1 MNPHNSKKYLD
12 RLLQKQINKKNTFI
26 LLPLSFIFLLKCANQ
41 LPPGGG
47 DVDKIPPKIENVFPA
62 DGTTKFDKNYF
73 ELEFS
78 EYVDKRSV
86 REAIFISP
94 FVEGNFAYSW
104 SGTTLEVTFPEKLKD
119 DVTYTITIG
128 TDVVDLNNKNRMAQ
142 AFTFSFS
149 TGDKIDRRI
158 ISGRVYGKEK
168 EGIFIFAYKME
179 ESTDSLLKRKPDYV
193 SQTGV
198 DGNFSLQGLGSGNY
212 RLFAVN
218 DQFRDYLFQQ
228 DQDEIGI
235 PHTDIILSETD
246 SLFTD
251 IYFMLFSADV
261 SSPRLI
267 SGIMTDRN
275 HMIVSANK
283 VLDKKSV
290 VAENFSLIDSTE
302 NKVYEVDFAFK
313 GKTKPEEFIL
323 MFDAELN
330 PSNQV
335 YLLVDTLTDLMGNIM
350 IDDFTKVVVSDRPDT
365 SSIKI
370 VSTEPTAGGLVD
382 FEKTEIKIFF
392 DEAFNKDFKVTA
404 VSFTDTLNNPV
415 GFDVQ
420 YFDDATLW
428 IKPDESLRPDKDY
441 LVKLQLGN
449 FVDISG
455 NKKDSLFTL
464 KFRTISGLDFT
475 GLSGN
480 VINLDYTKNP
490 VLILE
495 SVETPQLKYDHKPNL
510 DKFEF
515 NRVEPGKYL
524 LWCYLDADSNGKYTY
539 GWPEPIKFSER
550 FSFHPDTLNLRPR
563 WEVTDLIF
571 SFN

>member
-1 MNPHNSKKYLD
+1 
-12 RLLQKQINKKNTFI
+12 LLLKQINRKNTLIF
-26 LLPLSFIFLLKCANQ
+26 LLLSFILIKCANQ
-41 LPPGGG
+41 LPPSGGEE
-47 DVDKIPPKIENVFPA
+47 DKIPPKIVTVFPA

-94 FVEGNFAYSW
+94 FVEGNFNYSW

-128 TDVVDLNNKNRMAQ
+128 TDVLDLNNKNRMAQ

-158 ISGRVYGKEK
+158 ISGRVYGKAK
-168 EGIFIFAYKME
+168 EGIFIYAYKMQE
-179 ESTDSLLKRKPDYV
+179 GPDTLLNRKPDYV

-198 DGNFSLQGLGSGNY
+198 DGNFSLQGLGAGNY

-218 DQFRDYLFQQ
+218 DKFRDYLYQQ

-246 SLFTD
+246 SLYSD
-251 IYFMLFSADV
+251 IYFMLFNADV

-275 HMIVSANK
+275 HMIVSTNK
-283 VLDKKSV
+283 VLDKKSIL
-290 VAENFSLIDSTE
+290 AENFSLVDSTE
-302 NKVYEVDFAFK
+302 NKVYEVDYAFK

-323 MFDAELN
+323 MFDAEIN
-330 PSNQV
+330 PANQV
-335 YLLVDTLTDLMGNIM
+335 YLLSDTLIDLMGNIM
-350 IDDFTKVVVSDRPDT
+350 IGDFTKVVVSDRPDT

-370 VSTEPTAGGLVD
+370 VSTEPAAGGMVD
-382 FEKTEIKIFF
+382 FEKTEIKISF
-392 DEAFNKDFKVTA
+392 DEAFSKDFKVSA

-415 GFDVQ
+415 GFDIQ
-420 YFDDATLW
+420 FFDDATLW
-428 IKPDESLRPDKDY
+428 IKPDENLRPDKDY

-449 FVDISG
+449 FVDLAG

-480 VINLDYTKNP
+480 VINLDYSKNP
-490 VLILE
+490 ILMLE
-495 SVETPQLKYDHKPNL
+495 SVETPQLKYEHKPNL

-524 LWCYLDADSNGKYTY
+524 LWCFLDADSSGKYNY
-539 GWPEPIKFSER
+539 GWPEPIDFSER
-550 FSFHPDTLNLRPR
+550 FAFHPDTVNLRPR

-571 SFN
+571 RFK

>member
-1 MNPHNSKKYLD
+1 MQ
-12 RLLQKQINKKNTFI
+12 LLQRQINKNRTLIFVLFSFI
-26 LLPLSFIFLLKCANQ
+26 LIKCANQ

-47 DVDKIPPKIENVFPA
+47 DVDKIPPKIVKVYPA

-73 ELEFS
+73 ELDFS

-86 REAIFISP
+86 RDAIFISP
-94 FVEGNFAYSW
+94 FIEGTFTYSW
-104 SGTTLEVTFPEKLKD
+104 SGTSLEVTFPEKLKD

-128 TDVVDLNNKNRMAQ
+128 TDAVDLNNKNRMAQ

-149 TGDKIDRRI
+149 TGSKIDRRI
-158 ISGRVYGKEK
+158 ISGKVYGKDK
-168 EGIFIFAYKME
+168 EGIFIYAYKME
-179 ESTDSLLKRKPDYV
+179 ESADSLLNRKPDYV

-198 DGNFSLQGLGSGNY
+198 DGNFSLQGLGTGNY
-212 RLFAVN
+212 RIFAVN
-218 DQFRDYLFQQ
+218 DKFRDYLYQQ

-235 PHTDIILSETD
+235 PHTDIYLSETD
-246 SLFTD
+246 SIFTD
-251 IYFMLFSADV
+251 LYFLLFNADV
-261 SSPRLI
+261 SKPRLI

-275 HMIVSANK
+275 HMLVSCNK
-283 VLDKKSV
+283 TLDRQSIR
-290 VAENFSLIDSTE
+290 AANFSLVDST
-302 NKVYEVDFAFK
+302 NTKVFEVAYAFK

-323 MFDAELN
+323 MFAAEIN
-330 PSNQV
+330 PANQV
-335 YLLVDTLTDLMGNIM
+335 YLFADTLTDLMGNIM
-350 IDDFTKVVVSDRPDT
+350 IYDFTKVVVSDRPDT

-370 VSTEPTAGGLVD
+370 VSTEPAAGGLVD

-392 DEAFNKDFKVTA
+392 DEAFNKDFKVSA
-404 VSFTDTLNNPV
+404 VALSDTFNKPIDISVN
-415 GFDVQ
+415 F
-420 YFDDATLW
+420 FDDATLL
-428 IKPDESLRPDKDY
+428 IKPDENLKPDKDY

-449 FVDISG
+449 FVDIAG

-490 VLILE
+490 LLILE
-495 SVETPQLKYDHKPNL
+495 SVETPQLKYEYKPNL

-515 NRVEPGKYL
+515 SRVEPGKYL
-524 LWCYLDADSNGKYTY
+524 LWCFLDADSSGKYNY
-539 GWPEPIKFSER
+539 GWHEPIEFSER

-571 SFN
+571 KFK

>member
-1 MNPHNSKKYLD
+1 V
-12 RLLQKQINKKNTFI
+12 R
-26 LLPLSFIFLLKCANQ
+26 CANQ
-41 LPPGGG
+41 LPPSGG
-47 DVDKIPPKIENVFPA
+47 DEDKIPPKIVQVFPS
-62 DGTTKFDKNYF
+62 DGTTNFEKDYF

-86 REAIFISP
+86 RDAIFISP
-94 FVEGNFAYSW
+94 FIESALEFSW

-119 DVTYTITIG
+119 DVTYTITVG
-128 TDVVDLNNKNRMAQ
+128 TDAVDLNNKNRLAQ

-168 EGIFIFAYKME
+168 EGIFIYAYKMD
-179 ESTDSLLKRKPDYV
+179 ESSDSLLNRKPDYV
-193 SQTGV
+193 SQTGG
-198 DGNFSLQGLGSGNY
+198 DGNFSLQGLGAGNY
-212 RLFAVN
+212 RIFAVS
-218 DQFRDYLFQQ
+218 DKFRDYLYQQ

-235 PHTDIILSETD
+235 PNTDIFLSETD

-251 IYFMLFSADV
+251 IYFMLFNADV
-261 SSPRLI
+261 SNPRLI
-267 SGIMTDRN
+267 SGVMTDRN

-283 VLDKKSV
+283 VLDVKSIFSR
-290 VAENFSLIDSTE
+290 NFSIVDSTV
-302 NKVYEVDFAFK
+302 NKVYEVAYAFK

-323 MFDAELN
+323 MFDADLN

-335 YLLVDTLTDLMGNIM
+335 YLIADTLTDLMGNIM
-350 IDDFTKVVVSDRPDT
+350 TNDFTKVVVSDRIDT
-365 SSIKI
+365 NSINI
-370 VSTEPTAGGLVD
+370 VSTEPSARGLVD
-382 FEKTEIKIFF
+382 FEETEIKIFF
-392 DEAFNKDFKVTA
+392 DEAFNKNFKVSA
-404 VSFTDTLNNPV
+404 VAFTDTLNDPV
-415 GFDVQ
+415 GFDIHF
-420 YFDDATLW
+420 FDDATLW
-428 IKPDESLRPDKDY
+428 IKPDENLKPDKDY
-441 LVKLQLGN
+441 LVKLQLGD
-449 FVDISG
+449 FIDLSG
-455 NKKDSLFTL
+455 NEKDSLFTL

-495 SVETPQLKYDHKPNL
+495 SVDAPRLKYEHKPNL

-524 LWCYLDADSNGKYTY
+524 LWCFLDADSSSKYNY
-539 GWPEPIKFSER
+539 GWPKPIEFSEKFS
-550 FSFHPDTLNLRPR
+550 FYPDTLNLRPR

-571 SFN
+571 RFK

>member
-1 MNPHNSKKYLD
+1 M
-12 RLLQKQINKKNTFI
+12 LLKQINRKNTLIF
-26 LLPLSFIFLLKCANQ
+26 LLLSFILIKCANQ
-41 LPPGGG
+41 LPPSGGEE
-47 DVDKIPPKIENVFPA
+47 DKIPPKIVTVFPA

-94 FVEGNFAYSW
+94 FVEGNFNYSW

-128 TDVVDLNNKNRMAQ
+128 TDVLDLNNKNRMAQ

-158 ISGRVYGKEK
+158 ISGRVYGKAK
-168 EGIFIFAYKME
+168 EGIFIYAYKMQE
-179 ESTDSLLKRKPDYV
+179 GPDTLLNRKPDYV

-198 DGNFSLQGLGSGNY
+198 DGNFSLQGLGAGNY

-218 DQFRDYLFQQ
+218 DKFRDYLYQQ

-246 SLFTD
+246 SLYSD
-251 IYFMLFSADV
+251 IYFMLFNADV

-275 HMIVSANK
+275 HMIVSTNK
-283 VLDKKSV
+283 VLDKKSIL
-290 VAENFSLIDSTE
+290 AENFSLVDSTE
-302 NKVYEVDFAFK
+302 NKVYEVDYAFK

-323 MFDAELN
+323 MFDAEIN
-330 PSNQV
+330 PANQV
-335 YLLVDTLTDLMGNIM
+335 YLLSDTLIDLMGNIM
-350 IDDFTKVVVSDRPDT
+350 IGDFTKVVVSDRPDT

-370 VSTEPTAGGLVD
+370 VSTEPAAGGMVD
-382 FEKTEIKIFF
+382 FEKTEIKISF
-392 DEAFNKDFKVTA
+392 DEAFSKDFKVSA

-415 GFDVQ
+415 GFDIQ
-420 YFDDATLW
+420 FFDDATLW
-428 IKPDESLRPDKDY
+428 IKPDENLRPDKDY

-449 FVDISG
+449 FVDLAG

-480 VINLDYTKNP
+480 VINLDYSKNP
-490 VLILE
+490 ILMLE
-495 SVETPQLKYDHKPNL
+495 SVETPQLKYEHKPNL

-524 LWCYLDADSNGKYTY
+524 LWCFLDADSSGKYNY
-539 GWPEPIKFSER
+539 GWPEPIDFSER
-550 FSFHPDTLNLRPR
+550 FAFHPDTVNLRPR

-571 SFN
+571 RFK

>member
-1 MNPHNSKKYLD
+1 
-12 RLLQKQINKKNTFI
+12 
-26 LLPLSFIFLLKCANQ
+26 
-41 LPPGGG
+41 
-47 DVDKIPPKIENVFPA
+47 
-62 DGTTKFDKNYF
+62 
-73 ELEFS
+73 
-78 EYVDKRSV
+78 
-86 REAIFISP
+86 
-94 FVEGNFAYSW
+94 VEGNFNYSW

-128 TDVVDLNNKNRMAQ
+128 TDVLDLNNKNRMAQ

-158 ISGRVYGKEK
+158 ISGRVYGKAK
-168 EGIFIFAYKME
+168 EGIFIYAYKMQE
-179 ESTDSLLKRKPDYV
+179 GPDTLLNRKPDYV

-198 DGNFSLQGLGSGNY
+198 DGNFSLQGLGAGNY

-218 DQFRDYLFQQ
+218 DKFRDYLYQQ

-246 SLFTD
+246 SLYSD
-251 IYFMLFSADV
+251 IYFMLFNADV

-275 HMIVSANK
+275 HMLVSTNK
-283 VLDKKSV
+283 VLDKKSIL
-290 VAENFSLIDSTE
+290 AENFSLVDSTE
-302 NKVYEVDFAFK
+302 NKVYEVDNAFK

-323 MFDAELN
+323 MFNGDIN

-335 YLLVDTLTDLMGNIM
+335 YLLSDTLIDLMGNIM
-350 IDDFTKVVVSDRPDT
+350 INDFTKVVVSDRLDT

-370 VSTEPTAGGLVD
+370 VSTEPATGGMVD

-392 DEAFNKDFKVTA
+392 DEAFNKDFKVSA
-404 VSFTDTLNNPV
+404 VSVTDTLNNPV
-415 GFDVQ
+415 GFDIQ
-420 YFDDATLW
+420 FFDDATLW
-428 IKPDESLRPDKDY
+428 IKPDENLRPDKDY

-449 FVDISG
+449 FVDLAG

-495 SVETPQLKYDHKPNL
+495 SVETPQLKYEHKPNL

-524 LWCYLDADSNGKYTY
+524 LWCFLDADSSGKYNY
-539 GWPEPIKFSER
+539 GWPEPIDFSER
-550 FSFHPDTLNLRPR
+550 FAFHPDTVNLRPR

-571 SFN
+571 RFK

>member
-1 MNPHNSKKYLD
+1 M
-12 RLLQKQINKKNTFI
+12 LLKQINRKNTLIF
-26 LLPLSFIFLLKCANQ
+26 LLLSFILIKCANQ
-41 LPPGGG
+41 LPPSGGEE
-47 DVDKIPPKIENVFPA
+47 DKIPPKIVTVFPA

-94 FVEGNFAYSW
+94 FVEGNFTYSW

-128 TDVVDLNNKNRMAQ
+128 TDVVDLNNKNRMTQ

-168 EGIFIFAYKME
+168 EGIFIYAYKMQE
-179 ESTDSLLKRKPDYV
+179 GPDTLLNRKPDYV

-198 DGNFSLQGLGSGNY
+198 DGNFSLQGLGAGNY

-218 DQFRDYLFQQ
+218 DKFRDYLYQQ

-246 SLFTD
+246 SLYSD
-251 IYFMLFSADV
+251 IYFMLFNADV

-275 HMIVSANK
+275 HMIVSTNK
-283 VLDKKSV
+283 VLDKKSIL
-290 VAENFSLIDSTE
+290 AENFSLVDSTE
-302 NKVYEVDFAFK
+302 NKVYEVDYAFK

-323 MFDAELN
+323 MFDAEIN
-330 PSNQV
+330 PANQV
-335 YLLVDTLTDLMGNIM
+335 YLLSDTLIDLMGNIM
-350 IDDFTKVVVSDRPDT
+350 IGDFTKVVVSDRPDT

-370 VSTEPTAGGLVD
+370 VSTEPAAGGMVD
-382 FEKTEIKIFF
+382 FEKTEIKISF
-392 DEAFNKDFKVTA
+392 DEAFNKDFKVSA

-415 GFDVQ
+415 GFDIQ
-420 YFDDATLW
+420 FFDDATLW
-428 IKPDESLRPDKDY
+428 IKPDENLRPDKDY

-449 FVDISG
+449 FVDLAG

-480 VINLDYTKNP
+480 VINLDYSKNP
-490 VLILE
+490 ILMLE
-495 SVETPQLKYDHKPNL
+495 SVETPQLKYEHKPNL

-524 LWCYLDADSNGKYTY
+524 LWCFLDADSSGKYNY
-539 GWPEPIKFSER
+539 GWPEPIDFSER
-550 FSFHPDTLNLRPR
+550 FAFHPDTVNLRPR

-571 SFN
+571 RFK

>member
-1 MNPHNSKKYLD
+1 M
-12 RLLQKQINKKNTFI
+12 II
-26 LLPLSFIFLLKCANQ
+26 KCANQ

-47 DVDKIPPKIENVFPA
+47 DVDKIPPKIVNVFPA
-62 DGTTKFDKNYF
+62 DGTTKFDKDYF

-78 EYVDKRSV
+78 EYVDKRSA
-86 REAIFISP
+86 RDAIFISP
-94 FVEGNFAYSW
+94 FIEGTFSYNW
-104 SGTTLEVTFPEKLKD
+104 SGSTLEVTFPEKLKD

-149 TGDKIDRRI
+149 TGEKIDRRI
-158 ISGRVYGKEK
+158 ILGRVYGKVK
-168 EGIFIFAYKME
+168 EGIFIYAYKMD
-179 ESTDSLLKRKPDYV
+179 ESSDSLLNRKPDYV

-198 DGNFSLQGLGSGNY
+198 DGNFSLQGLGSGDY

-235 PHTDIILSETD
+235 PYTDIFLSETD
-246 SLFTD
+246 SIFTD
-251 IYFMLFSADV
+251 IYFLLSDADV
-261 SSPRLI
+261 SNPRLI
-267 SGIMTDRN
+267 SGVMTDRN

-283 VLDKKSV
+283 VLDKKSIFSK
-290 VAENFSLIDSTE
+290 NFTIVDSTE
-302 NKVYEVDFAFK
+302 NKHYEVAYAFK

-323 MFDAELN
+323 MFDADLN

-335 YLLVDTLTDLMGNIM
+335 YLIADTLIDLMGNTM
-350 IDDFTKVVVSDRPDT
+350 LNDFNKIVVSDRPDT
-365 SSIKI
+365 NSINI
-370 VSTEPTAGGLVD
+370 VSTEPSARGLVD

-392 DEAFNKDFKVTA
+392 DEAFNKDFKVAA
-404 VSFTDTLNNPV
+404 VSFTDTLSNPV
-415 GFDVQ
+415 GFDIQ
-420 YFDDATLW
+420 FFDDATLW
-428 IKPDESLRPDKDY
+428 IKPDEDLKPDKDY
-441 LVKLQLGN
+441 LIKIQLGN
-449 FVDISG
+449 LVDISS

-490 VLILE
+490 ILILE
-495 SVETPQLKYDHKPNL
+495 NTETPQLKYEHKPNL

-515 NRVEPGKYL
+515 TRVEPGKYL
-524 LWCYLDADSNGKYTY
+524 LWCYLDADSSGKYNY
-539 GWPEPIKFSER
+539 GWPEPIEFSEKFS
-550 FSFHPDTLNLRPR
+550 FYPDTLNLRPR

-571 SFN
+571 RFK

>member
-1 MNPHNSKKYLD
+1 
-12 RLLQKQINKKNTFI
+12 LLLKQINRKNTLIF
-26 LLPLSFIFLLKCANQ
+26 LLLSFILIKCANQ
-41 LPPGGG
+41 LPPSGGEE
-47 DVDKIPPKIENVFPA
+47 DKIPPKIVTVFPA

-94 FVEGNFAYSW
+94 FVEGNFNYSW

-128 TDVVDLNNKNRMAQ
+128 TDVLDLNNKNRMAQ

-158 ISGRVYGKEK
+158 ISGRVYGKAK
-168 EGIFIFAYKME
+168 EGIFIYAYKMQE
-179 ESTDSLLKRKPDYV
+179 GPDTLLNRKPDYV

-198 DGNFSLQGLGSGNY
+198 DGNFSLQGLGAGNY

-218 DQFRDYLFQQ
+218 DKFRDYLYQQ

-246 SLFTD
+246 SLYSD
-251 IYFMLFSADV
+251 IYFMLFNADV

-275 HMIVSANK
+275 HMIVSTNK
-283 VLDKKSV
+283 VLDKKSIL
-290 VAENFSLIDSTE
+290 AENFSLVDSTE
-302 NKVYEVDFAFK
+302 NKVYEVDYAFK

-323 MFDAELN
+323 IFDAEIN
-330 PSNQV
+330 PANQL
-335 YLLVDTLTDLMGNIM
+335 YLLSDTLIDLMGNIM
-350 IDDFTKVVVSDRPDT
+350 IGDFTKVVVSDRPDT

-370 VSTEPTAGGLVD
+370 VSTEPAAGGMVD
-382 FEKTEIKIFF
+382 FEKTEIKISF
-392 DEAFNKDFKVTA
+392 DEAFSKDFKVSA

-415 GFDVQ
+415 GFDIQ
-420 YFDDATLW
+420 FFDDATLW
-428 IKPDESLRPDKDY
+428 IKPDENLRPDKDY

-449 FVDISG
+449 FVDLAG

-480 VINLDYTKNP
+480 VINLDYSKNP
-490 VLILE
+490 ILMLE
-495 SVETPQLKYDHKPNL
+495 SVETPQLKYEHKPNL

-524 LWCYLDADSNGKYTY
+524 LWCFLDADSSGKYNY
-539 GWPEPIKFSER
+539 GWPEPIDFSER
-550 FSFHPDTLNLRPR
+550 FAFHPDTVNLRPR

-571 SFN
+571 RFK

>member
-1 MNPHNSKKYLD
+1 M
-12 RLLQKQINKKNTFI
+12 LLKQINRKITLIFI
-26 LLPLSFIFLLKCANQ
+26 LLSFILITRCANQ

-47 DVDKIPPKIENVFPA
+47 EVDKIPPEIVKVFPE
-62 DGTTKFDKNYF
+62 DGTTNFSKDYF
-73 ELEFS
+73 ELKFS

-86 REAIFISP
+86 RDAIFISP
-94 FVEGNFAYSW
+94 FIEGTFEYSW

-142 AFTFSFS
+142 SFTFSFS

-168 EGIFIFAYKME
+168 EGIFIYAYRMDD
-179 ESTDSLLKRKPDYV
+179 SADSLLKRKPDYV
-193 SQTGV
+193 SQTGG
-198 DGNFSLQGLGSGNY
+198 DGNFSLQGLGAGNY
-212 RLFAVN
+212 RIFAVN
-218 DQFRDYLFQQ
+218 DKFRDYLYQQ

-235 PHTDIILSETD
+235 PQTDIFLSETD
-246 SLFTD
+246 SIYTD
-251 IYFMLFSADV
+251 IYFMLFNADV
-261 SSPRLI
+261 SNPRLI

-283 VLDKKSV
+283 VLDIKAIFSK
-290 VAENFSLIDSTE
+290 NFSIVDSTE
-302 NKVYEVDFAFK
+302 NKNYEVAYAFK

-323 MFDAELN
+323 MFDSELN

-335 YLLVDTLTDLMGNIM
+335 YLLADTLIDLMGNIM
-350 IDDFTKVVVSDRPDT
+350 INDFTKVVVSDRPDT
-365 SSIKI
+365 NSIKI
-370 VSTEPTAGGLVD
+370 VSTEPAAGGLVD
-382 FEKTEIKIFF
+382 FQKTELKIFF
-392 DEAFNKDFKVTA
+392 DEAFNKDFKISA
-404 VSFTDTLNNPV
+404 VALSDTFNKPV
-415 GFDVQ
+415 DISVDF
-420 YFDDATLW
+420 FDDAALL
-428 IKPDESLRPDKDY
+428 IKPDENLRPDKDY
-441 LVKLQLGN
+441 LLKLQLGD
-449 FVDISG
+449 FIDIAG

-495 SVETPQLKYDHKPNL
+495 SVETPQLKYEHKPNL

-515 NRVEPGKYL
+515 TRVEPGKYF
-524 LWCYLDADSNGKYTY
+524 LWCYLDADSSGKYNY
-539 GWPEPIKFSER
+539 GWPEPIEFSER
-550 FSFHPDTLNLRPR
+550 FSFHPDTLHLRPR
-563 WEVTDLIF
+563 WEVTDLVF
-571 SFN
+571 RFK

>member
-1 MNPHNSKKYLD
+1 
-12 RLLQKQINKKNTFI
+12 LLLKQINRKNTLIF
-26 LLPLSFIFLLKCANQ
+26 LLLSFILIKCANQ
-41 LPPGGG
+41 LPPSGGEE
-47 DVDKIPPKIENVFPA
+47 DKIPPKIVTVFPA

-94 FVEGNFAYSW
+94 FVEGNFNYSW

-128 TDVVDLNNKNRMAQ
+128 TDVLDLNNKNRMAQ

-158 ISGRVYGKEK
+158 ISGRVYGKAK
-168 EGIFIFAYKME
+168 EGIFIYAYKMQE
-179 ESTDSLLKRKPDYV
+179 GPDTLLNRKPDYV

-198 DGNFSLQGLGSGNY
+198 DGNFSLQGLGAGNY

-218 DQFRDYLFQQ
+218 DKFRDYLYQQ

-246 SLFTD
+246 SLYSD
-251 IYFMLFSADV
+251 IYFTLFNADV

-275 HMIVSANK
+275 HMIVSTNK
-283 VLDKKSV
+283 VLDKKSIL
-290 VAENFSLIDSTE
+290 AENFSLVDSTE
-302 NKVYEVDFAFK
+302 NKVYEVDYAFK

-323 MFDAELN
+323 MFDAEIN
-330 PSNQV
+330 PANQV
-335 YLLVDTLTDLMGNIM
+335 YLLSDTLIDLMGNIM
-350 IDDFTKVVVSDRPDT
+350 IGDFTKVVVSDRPDT

-370 VSTEPTAGGLVD
+370 VSTEPAAGGMVD
-382 FEKTEIKIFF
+382 FEKTEIKISF
-392 DEAFNKDFKVTA
+392 DEAFSKDFKVSA

-415 GFDVQ
+415 GFDIQ
-420 YFDDATLW
+420 FFDDATLW
-428 IKPDESLRPDKDY
+428 IKPDENLRPDKDY

-449 FVDISG
+449 FVDLAG

-480 VINLDYTKNP
+480 VINLDYSKNP
-490 VLILE
+490 ILMLE
-495 SVETPQLKYDHKPNL
+495 SVETPQLKYEHKPNL

-524 LWCYLDADSNGKYTY
+524 LWCFLDADSSGKYNY
-539 GWPEPIKFSER
+539 GWPEPIDFSER
-550 FSFHPDTLNLRPR
+550 FAFHPDTVNLRPR

-571 SFN
+571 RFK

>member
-1 MNPHNSKKYLD
+1 M
-12 RLLQKQINKKNTFI
+12 LLKQINRKNTLIF
-26 LLPLSFIFLLKCANQ
+26 LLLSFILIKCANQ
-41 LPPGGG
+41 LPPSGGEE
-47 DVDKIPPKIENVFPA
+47 DKIPPKIVTVFPA

-94 FVEGNFAYSW
+94 FVEGNFNYSW

-128 TDVVDLNNKNRMAQ
+128 TDVLDLNNKNRMAQ

-158 ISGRVYGKEK
+158 ISGRVYGKAK
-168 EGIFIFAYKME
+168 EGIFIYAYKMQE
-179 ESTDSLLKRKPDYV
+179 GPDTLLNRKPDYV

-198 DGNFSLQGLGSGNY
+198 DGNFSLQGLGAGNY

-218 DQFRDYLFQQ
+218 DKFRDYLYQQ

-246 SLFTD
+246 SLYSD
-251 IYFMLFSADV
+251 IYFMLFNADV

-275 HMIVSANK
+275 HMIVSTNK
-283 VLDKKSV
+283 VLDKKSIL
-290 VAENFSLIDSTE
+290 AENFSLVDSTE
-302 NKVYEVDFAFK
+302 NKVYEVDYAFK

-323 MFDAELN
+323 IFDAEIN
-330 PSNQV
+330 PANQL
-335 YLLVDTLTDLMGNIM
+335 YLLSDTLIDLMGNIM
-350 IDDFTKVVVSDRPDT
+350 IGDFTKVVVSDRPDT

-370 VSTEPTAGGLVD
+370 VSTEPAAGGMVD
-382 FEKTEIKIFF
+382 FEKTEIKISF
-392 DEAFNKDFKVTA
+392 DEAFSKDFKVSA

-415 GFDVQ
+415 GFDIQ
-420 YFDDATLW
+420 FFDDATLW
-428 IKPDESLRPDKDY
+428 IKPDENLRPDKDY

-449 FVDISG
+449 FVDLAG

-480 VINLDYTKNP
+480 VINLDYSKNP
-490 VLILE
+490 ILMLE
-495 SVETPQLKYDHKPNL
+495 SVETPQLKYEHKPNL

-524 LWCYLDADSNGKYTY
+524 LWCFLDADSSGKYNY
-539 GWPEPIKFSER
+539 GWPEPIDFSER
-550 FSFHPDTLNLRPR
+550 FAFHPDTVNLRPR

-571 SFN
+571 RFK